1 MLASAGHPVLH
12 TAFFCLKHAAVVP
25 CGPAVTSPPLTTM
38 STTLIAASFS
48 CLWTLALCPLCL
60 TVWTDVDVLHIA
72 LGCRFALDILTVSQ
86 HYSST
91 LELDPLPDDPELFL
105 F

>member
-12 TAFFCLKHAAVVP
+12 TAFFLSQARCSGAMWP
-25 CGPAVTSPPLTTM
+25 SSDFTSYGDDEHNTDSSFFLLFVDIGIAPTLLYRLTD
-38 STTLIAASFS
+38 F
-48 CLWTLALCPLCL
+48 
-60 TVWTDVDVLHIA
+60 DVLHIA
-72 LGCRFALDILTVSQ
+72 LGCRFSQDILTVSQ

-91 LELDPLPDDPELFL
+91 LELGPFPDDPELFL